1 MNKKILERKI
11 EMKETFFWDFS
22 QEDISTL
29 SDLTSEGFEFDW
41 TAISSPNAITS
52 GFVIQGE
59 VSGMIEFTPEPTDY
73 YNFIHK
79 LEVRMDKRNQGIAGV
94 LLAYVAKDAFN
105 RGFEGFMMLISK
117 TALRDFYVSR
127 YGGSRIGNTNRVIFN
142 TAASQGLIDR
152 FLKGGLD

>member
-1 MNKKILERKI
+1 MAMR
-11 EMKETFFWDFS
+11 ETFFWDFS
-22 QEDISTL
+22 QEDIPTL

-79 LEVRMDKRNQGIAGV
+79 LEVRMDKRNQGLQV
-94 LLAYVAKDAFN
+94 SCLL
-105 RGFEGFMMLISK
+105 M
-117 TALRDFYVSR
+117 
-127 YGGSRIGNTNRVIFN
+127 
-142 TAASQGLIDR
+142 
-152 FLKGGLD
+152 

>member
-59 VSGMIEFTPEPTDY
+59 VSGMIEFTPEPRDAYT
-73 YNFIHK
+73 FVPK
-79 LEVRMDKRNQGIAGV
+79 LEVVWTRKT
-94 LLAYVAKDAFN
+94 
-105 RGFEGFMMLISK
+105 RG
-117 TALRDFYVSR
+117 
-127 YGGSRIGNTNRVIFN
+127 
-142 TAASQGLIDR
+142 
-152 FLKGGLD
+152 

>member
-1 MNKKILERKI
+1 MKKTLERMMA
-11 EMKETFFWDFS
+11 MKETFFWDFS

-79 LEVRMDKRNQGIAGV
+79 LEVRMDKRNQDCRC
-94 LLAYVAKDAFN
+94 LACLCST
-105 RGFEGFMMLISK
+105 R
-117 TALRDFYVSR
+117 
-127 YGGSRIGNTNRVIFN
+127 
-142 TAASQGLIDR
+142 R
-152 FLKGGLD
+152 FQSWL

>member
-1 MNKKILERKI
+1 MAMR
-11 EMKETFFWDFS
+11 ETFFWDFS
-22 QEDISTL
+22 QEDIPTL

-94 LLAYVAKDAFN
+94 LLAYVAQDAFN
-105 RGFEGFMMLISK
+105 RGFEAVVLE
-117 TALRDFYVSR
+117 TL
-127 YGGSRIGNTNRVIFN
+127 TE
-142 TAASQGLIDR
+142 
-152 FLKGGLD
+152 